1 MPAAWRVHCPA
12 KLRQHMNRMQDKL
25 TQLLLLNCM
34 LRLQSPMRQAA
45 PLHSF
50 CMTMPHGPDALA
62 DQLHMF
68 LMLLLLLA
76 VIE

>member
-50 CMTMPHGPDALA
+50 CMTTPHGPDALA
-62 DQLHMF
+62 EQLHMF